1 MLVDVVELR
10 HKGQKLPRDY
20 VRLSTPV
27 RGDLSIGTRIGD
39 SAGELVP
46 FAFLSEVDSTRTV
59 LPGLDYAVCMPMRGD
74 HFLVRGRQEFVDRK
88 VRREYPQAW
97 WCRVV
102 HEPVPRPASTAHHRP
117 VSQDEGSPCHTRST
131 SS

>member
-74 HFLVRGRQEFVDRK
+74 HFLVRGSRNSSTGRFAGSI
-88 VRREYPQAW
+88 RRPGGAGS
-97 WCRVV
+97 CTS
-102 HEPVPRPASTAHHRP
+102 PFLDPHRP
-117 VSQDEGSPCHTRST
+117 RTTDRFR
-131 SS
+131 